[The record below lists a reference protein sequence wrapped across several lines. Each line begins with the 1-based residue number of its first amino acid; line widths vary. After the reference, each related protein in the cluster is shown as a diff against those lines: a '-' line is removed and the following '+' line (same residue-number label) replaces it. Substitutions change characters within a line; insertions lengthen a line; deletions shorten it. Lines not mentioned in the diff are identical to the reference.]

1 MPTCEH
7 CNETVSALHFDQAS
21 RMCVVCKNETAIAQA
36 TDRSPALPS
45 VPSYRKLIVTT
56 GLTVP
61 NREIDEVIDIV
72 SAESVIGV
80 NIFKDIAAAWRDV
93 LGGRSKSLQNVLRQA
108 RVTCLDELKKEA
120 GSIGAADAIVA
131 IDLDY
136 SEYSSNLVSGG
147 MLLVIATGTAVRLK
161 PELTAVA

>member
-1 MPTCEH
+1 
-7 CNETVSALHFDQAS
+7 
-21 RMCVVCKNETAIAQA
+21 MCVACKNETVIVQA
-36 TDRSPALPS
+36 TDRRPSLPL
-45 VPSYRKLIVTT
+45 VPNYRKLITTT

-61 NREIDEVIDIV
+61 NREIDEVLDIV

-108 RVTCLDELKKEA
+108 RVTCIDELKKEA
-120 GSIGAADAIVA
+120 GSIGADAIVA

-161 PELTAVA
+161 PELTTAT